1 MSDSSAPRSHGAL
14 SSPYAPVVPDGP
26 LPPAL
31 SETLVSRAYR
41 AFRPDLRAKHLL
53 ATLGIKPG
61 QEQANRVLRRAVDRP
76 EARAARDGDD
86 PDSATRPPLFL
97 ALYVLLKDHLASA
110 DHVYTAIVQ
119 PAERQRDDMTFL
131 DAGMFHAGIEREMAR
146 FSDVPDPIPEGSE
159 AEALALFALAY
170 GLLQPDEAVAIVDA
184 VASAGTPFRRF
195 FGLSD

>member
-1 MSDSSAPRSHGAL
+1 
-14 SSPYAPVVPDGP
+14 
-26 LPPAL
+26 
-31 SETLVSRAYR
+31 VSRAYR

-61 QEQANRVLRRAVDRP
+61 QEQANRVLRRALDRP
-76 EARAARDGDD
+76 EARAAGDGDD
-86 PDSATRPPLFL
+86 ADSARPPLFL

-131 DAGMFHAGIEREMAR
+131 DAAMFRAGIEREMAR
-146 FSDVPDPIPEGSE
+146 FGHVPDPIPEGSE

-184 VASAGTPFRRF
+184 VASAGAGFRRF
-195 FGLSD
+195 FGLTD